1 MDEIEQLR
9 RKVDKIDDQIVD
21 ALSERVK
28 VCRNIGLFKKKKG
41 LQTRDNARE
50 KEIYKRVRQRAAKFG
65 LDPLQV
71 EAVFN
76 QIVNMCRAVQE

>member
-9 RKVDKIDDQIVD
+9 REVDKIDDQIVG
-21 ALSERVK
+21 ALSERAK

-41 LQTRDNARE
+41 MQVRDNSRE
-50 KEIYKRVRQRAAKFG
+50 KEIYKRVRHRAAKFG

-71 EAVFN
+71 EAVYH
-76 QIVNMCRAVQE
+76 QIVNMCSAVQE